1 MGTDF
6 ILILLQIL
14 IVFILF
20 KISKDSKRGFESLKS
35 RQDYIE
41 NKLDDLK

>member
-1 MGTDF
+1 METDL

-14 IVFILF
+14 IVFLIF
-20 KISKDSKRGFESLKS
+20 KILKDIKRGFESLKS

-41 NKLDDLK
+41 NKIDDIK